1 MPTNNKGVTSLW
13 GYPLIDEKAR
23 NAISDTR
30 SSLENDFQKKTDDT
44 LTTTDK
50 TLPGAINEI
59 KNSVDTIGDNFSNE
73 QTDSKYD
80 MKYKGK
86 SIGSINMEL
95 TEDQIAGGDGS
106 FNIDLTPYQT
116 KTDTS
121 LTTTNKTISGA
132 INEVNI
138 QCKNSVNKND
148 LEVQKTRIDN
158 LVTLKAGS
166 TTGDAELIDGRVG
179 ADGVT
184 YANIGSSIRGQFSNY
199 QKKLDDLYTTK
210 PGKNLFDKSKLK
222 RGYWHNGSEQENANM
237 GYYET
242 DLFKA
247 GKTYIL
253 SGNQAHVFM
262 DCYNENTQIELKE
275 LFENSTY
282 TIPENTT
289 HVFLSIFINDGK
301 EQTAQI
307 EEGTEKT
314 DYEEY
319 TNKIEFTKNVVLNL
333 PTTPTPT
340 PTVATTI
347 IVDKNGGGNYSTVTE
362 AVANAKQNDCIFVK
376 NGVYENEIIKAW
388 SKTLFIIGE
397 SKNHVIIKNNTGD
410 YKTPPLEMTSGL
422 LRNLT
427 IIAEANASF
436 TGTPAYGIHIE
447 NNFMQDKTLEID
459 NCHIV
464 SYVNFAIGC
473 GLRKGCLL
481 DIHDSR
487 LEGYSELQGGLYV
500 HDTDVDSMVGLQKLR
515 VKNTELLSNSSNN
528 SAQQLVL
535 QSMHKD
541 GSEFNVEFINVN
553 VRNMTAG
560 NQNPCFQDAS
570 DWKAYDRPELTPNI
584 TLSKASYG
592 NSIDKLNL
600 L

>member
-1 MPTNNKGVTSLW
+1 MGIEIIDKLTQKNNGDFKLVDLADVDYDGTGKSAKQELEKKIEDAKNSSTPYDDSKIKADIQTLKTNEINLVVDATSME
-13 GYPLIDEKAR
+13 GI
-23 NAISDTR
+23 NDT
-30 SSLENDFQKKTDDT
+30 EFPT
-44 LTTTDK
+44 LTTKDK
-50 TLPGAINEI
+50 KLI
-59 KNSVDTIGDNFSNE
+59 
-73 QTDSKYD
+73 
-80 MKYKGK
+80 
-86 SIGSINMEL
+86 
-95 TEDQIAGGDGS
+95 
-106 FNIDLTPYQT
+106 
-116 KTDTS
+116 
-121 LTTTNKTISGA
+121 GA
-132 INEVNI
+132 INEVNA
-138 QCKNSVNKND
+138 QCKDIANNTATKQELNV
-148 LEVQKTRIDN
+148 ERARIDSFT
-158 LVTLKAGS
+158 TLKAGS
-166 TTGDAELIDGRVG
+166 TTGDAELIDGRIGV
-179 ADGVT
+179 DGVT
-184 YANIGSSIRGQFSNY
+184 YKNIGGAIRGQFSNY
-199 QKKLDDLYTTK
+199 QEKLDNLYTTQ

-222 RGYWHNGSEQENANM
+222 RGYWHNGTEQENANM

-242 DLFKA
+242 NLFKA

-253 SGNQAHVFM
+253 SGNQAHIFL
-262 DCYNENTQIELKE
+262 DCYNGNTKIELKE

-282 TIPENTT
+282 TIPSNTT
-289 HVFLSIFINDGK
+289 HVFLSIFINAGK

-319 TNKIEFTKNVVLNL
+319 TEKITFTKNVVLNPSSTST
-333 PTTPTPT
+333 PTTIPT
-340 PTVATTI
+340 ATI
-347 IVDKNGGGNYSTVTE
+347 IVDKNGGGNYTTVAE
-362 AVANAKQNDCIFVK
+362 AVANAKQNDCIYVK

-388 SKTLFIIGE
+388 SKTLFLIGE

-427 IIAEANASF
+427 IIAETNPNGF
-436 TGTPAYGIHIE
+436 TGTPCYGLHIE

-515 VKNTELLSNSSNN
+515 VKNTELLSNSADT

-570 DWKAYDRPELTPNI
+570 DWKAYDRPELVPNI

-592 NSIDKLNL
+592 NSIDKLNAI
-600 L
+600 

>member
-1 MPTNNKGVTSLW
+1 MNYLKRMFQDASGKIISWFSTDDNVLCENNKYLRENLNNINAQYKDIAKKTITAEERTKLSSLNN
-13 GYPLIDEKAR
+13 YDDSSVKNDIQIQKAR
-23 NAISDTR
+23 
-30 SSLENDFQKKTDDT
+30 
-44 LTTTDK
+44 
-50 TLPGAINEI
+50 
-59 KNSVDTIGDNFSNE
+59 
-73 QTDSKYD
+73 
-80 MKYKGK
+80 
-86 SIGSINMEL
+86 
-95 TEDQIAGGDGS
+95 
-106 FNIDLTPYQT
+106 IDAFT
-116 KTDTS
+116 
-121 LTTTNKTISGA
+121 A
-132 INEVNI
+132 
-138 QCKNSVNKND
+138 
-148 LEVQKTRIDN
+148 
-158 LVTLKAGS
+158 LKDGS

-179 ADGVT
+179 ANGVT
-184 YANIGSSIRGQFSNY
+184 YNNIGSAIRGQFSNY
-199 QKKLDDLYTTK
+199 QKKLDNLYTTQ

-242 DLFKA
+242 NVFKA

-253 SGNQAHVFM
+253 SGSEAHIFM
-262 DCYNENTQIELKE
+262 DCYNGNTKIELKE
-275 LFENSTY
+275 LFENNTY
-282 TIPENTT
+282 VIPANTT

-307 EEGTEKT
+307 EEGTDKT

-319 TNKIEFTKNVVLNL
+319 TEKIIFTKNVILNSS
-333 PTTPTPT
+333 TTPTAT
-340 PTVATTI
+340 PTATI

-362 AVANAKQNDCIFVK
+362 AVVAAKQNDCIFVK

-410 YKTPPLEMTSGL
+410 YKKPPLEMTSGL

-427 IIAEANASF
+427 IIAEANPSGF

-515 VKNTELLSNSSNN
+515 VKNTEVLSNSSNN

-592 NSIDKLNL
+592 NSIDKLNTL
-600 L
+600 

>member
-1 MPTNNKGVTSLW
+1 MGIEIIGKLTQKNNGDFKLVDLADVDYDGTGKSAKQEL
-13 GYPLIDEKAR
+13 EKKIEEAK
-23 NAISDTR
+23 NSSTPYDDT
-30 SSLENDFQKKTDDT
+30 KIKTDINTIKTDLGT
-44 LTTTDK
+44 EELTTTAK
-50 TLPGAINEI
+50 NVKGA
-59 KNSVDTIGDNFSNE
+59 V
-73 QTDSKYD
+73 
-80 MKYKGK
+80 
-86 SIGSINMEL
+86 
-95 TEDQIAGGDGS
+95 
-106 FNIDLTPYQT
+106 
-116 KTDTS
+116 
-121 LTTTNKTISGA
+121 
-132 INEVNI
+132 NEVAAQYKDIANN
-138 QCKNSVNKND
+138 KADKND
-148 LEVQKTRIDN
+148 LQVQKTRIDN
-158 LVTLKAGS
+158 LTTLTEGS
-166 TTGDAELIDGRVG
+166 TTGDAELIDGRIG

-199 QKKLDDLYTTK
+199 QKKLDNLYTTQ

-222 RGYWHNGSEQENANM
+222 RGYWHNGTEQENANM

-242 DLFKA
+242 NVFKP

-253 SGNQAHVFM
+253 SGSSAHIFM
-262 DCYNENTQIELKE
+262 ECYNGDTQIELKE
-275 LFENSTY
+275 LFENNTY
-282 TIPENTT
+282 TIPANTT
-289 HVFLSIFINDGK
+289 HVFLSIFINEDK

-307 EEGTEKT
+307 EEGTDKT

-319 TNKIEFTKNVVLNL
+319 TEKIIFTKNVVLNSSTTST
-333 PTTPTPT
+333 PTTIPT
-340 PTVATTI
+340 ATI

-447 NNFMQDKTLEID
+447 NNFMKDKTLEID

-515 VKNTELLSNSSNN
+515 VKNTEVLSNSSNN

-541 GSEFNVEFINVN
+541 GSEFNVEFVNVN
-553 VRNMTAG
+553 VRNMIAG

-570 DWKAYDRPELTPNI
+570 NWKAYDRPEFTPNI

-592 NSIDKLNL
+592 NSIDKLNAL
-600 L
+600 

>member
-1 MPTNNKGVTSLW
+1 MTNNKGIKSLW
-13 GYPLIDEKAR
+13 GYPLIDSKGR
-23 NAISDTR
+23 HAIDDVR
-30 SSLENDFQKKTDDT
+30 SNLENNFQKKTDDT
-44 LTTTDK
+44 LTTT
-50 TLPGAINEI
+50 
-59 KNSVDTIGDNFSNE
+59 S
-73 QTDSKYD
+73 
-80 MKYKGK
+80 
-86 SIGSINMEL
+86 
-95 TEDQIAGGDGS
+95 
-106 FNIDLTPYQT
+106 
-116 KTDTS
+116 
-121 LTTTNKTISGA
+121 KTIVGS
-132 INEVNI
+132 INEVNA
-138 QCKNSVNKND
+138 QYKDMAKKTD
-148 LEVQKTRIDN
+148 LELQTTRIDN
-158 LVTLKAGS
+158 LATLKAGS
-166 TTGDAELIDGRVG
+166 TTGDAELIDGRIG

-199 QKKLDDLYTTK
+199 QKKLDNLYTTQ

-262 DCYNENTQIELKE
+262 DCYNGNTKIELKE
-275 LFENSTY
+275 LYENSTY

-289 HVFLSIFINDGK
+289 HVFLSIFINDSK

-307 EEGTEKT
+307 EEGTDKT

-319 TNKIEFTKNVVLNL
+319 TEKIIFTKNVILNSS
-333 PTTPTPT
+333 TTPTAT
-340 PTVATTI
+340 PTATI

-362 AVANAKQNDCIFVK
+362 AVVAAKQNDCIFVK

-481 DIHDSR
+481 DIHDCR
-487 LEGYSELQGGLYV
+487 LEGYSTLQGGLYV
-500 HDTDVDSMVGLQKLR
+500 HDTDVDAMVGLQKLR
-515 VKNTELLSNSSNN
+515 VKNTELLSNSSST

-535 QSMHKD
+535 QSMHKT
-541 GSEFNVEFINVN
+541 GAEFNVEFVNVN
-553 VRNMTAG
+553 IRNMVAG
-560 NQNPCFQDAS
+560 NQNLGFRDAGEN
-570 DWKAYDRPELTPNI
+570 KAYDRPELTPNI

-592 NSIDKLNL
+592 NSIDKLNAL
-600 L
+600 